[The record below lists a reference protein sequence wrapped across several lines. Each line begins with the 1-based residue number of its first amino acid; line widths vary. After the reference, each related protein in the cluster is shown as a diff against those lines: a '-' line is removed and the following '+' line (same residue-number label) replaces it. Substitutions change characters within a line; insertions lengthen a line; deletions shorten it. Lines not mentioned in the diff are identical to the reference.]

1 MSVIEDHERRLS
13 ALENLFKEKQP
24 VPTKKISIAE
34 FLKTKEPRTDVDT
47 ALAITYYLELTD
59 GLANVNLEEIRAG
72 FRKAAT
78 PIPPNLSETVRKNVA
93 KGFLMDSGE
102 RKNGSNRIFFLA
114 DMSPPNSTQA
124 NSAKSCCESFRR
136 RLMAVTLH
144 LGKK

>member
-1 MSVIEDHERRLS
+1 MSEEKPDDLMSVIEDHERRLS

-102 RKNGSNRIFFLA
+102 RKNGSTAWILTGTGKTYVEGN
-114 DMSPPNSTQA
+114 
-124 NSAKSCCESFRR
+124 FRR
-136 RLMAVTLH
+136 
-144 LGKK
+144 K